1 MPAALV
7 GTLGSGP
14 LAAVGLSSALF
25 NFSNFLF
32 SFLMVVTTPKV
43 ASAVAR
49 SKLDEVRSIPA
60 MSACLLDHSLNCG
73 ALTLLTWSDS
83 IVLFSPYVQVYK
95 KCPALVLRGVSCNH
109 VCLMMQ
115 ASQTTAQG
123 LWLAGVCGV
132 VVGLAIWFGGP
143 FAVTGIQHHT
153 TLWLFL
159 YGLNMRDA
167 LRMLSQT

>member
-7 GTLGSGP
+7 GRLGSGP

-49 SKLDEVRSIPA
+49 NKLDEVRSIPA

-83 IVLFSPYVQVYK
+83 IVLFSPYIQVYK
-95 KCPALVLRGVSCNH
+95 K
-109 VCLMMQ
+109 
-115 ASQTTAQG
+115 
-123 LWLAGVCGV
+123 
-132 VVGLAIWFGGP
+132 
-143 FAVTGIQHHT
+143 
-153 TLWLFL
+153 
-159 YGLNMRDA
+159 
-167 LRMLSQT
+167 